1 METTGGPS
9 EIDSGLLKKTSNQ
22 EFLHYRAAQFCET
35 LSNAAQKN
43 DQASKK
49 HATVL
54 RRTSNLP
61 KTFFNLVKSSN
72 FRQVFKF
79 SNLNYTKSEKLLL
92 VLRGAGRFKM
102 CFFVSLS
109 PVCFEVCKVA
119 IGI

>member
-72 FRQVFKF
+72 FCQVFTEDAVRHQIHF
-79 SNLNYTKSEKLLL
+79 QPISDS
-92 VLRGAGRFKM
+92 
-102 CFFVSLS
+102 
-109 PVCFEVCKVA
+109 
-119 IGI
+119 